1 MACREVYYRVKN
13 FKSVWRNE
21 ELNTTEFASGGLFS
35 CLKLSGDFLFTGMIT
50 GDIRQFC
57 LHQTNKAKHS
67 ESGRIFQVGSPVL
80 TNNGSVIA
88 GL

>member
-13 FKSVWRNE
+13 FNSVWRNE

-35 CLKLSGDFLFTGMIT
+35 CLKLSGDSLFTGMIT

-57 LHQTNKAKHS
+57 LHPTNNAKHS

-80 TNNGSVIA
+80 T
-88 GL
+88 L